1 MSDPLKVKDVALGHW
16 ERALGKV
23 KGTKK
28 GLDRLPTTLSGSVC
42 MHVYV
47 SLSRAL
53 SPGANF
59 NHSFRVLGGLLL

>member
-1 MSDPLKVKDVALGHW
+1 MSDPLKVEDVALGHW
-16 ERALGKV
+16 KRALGKV

-28 GLDRLPTTLSGSVC
+28 GLDRLTTLSGSVC

-47 SLSRAL
+47 SLSLAL

-59 NHSFRVLGGLLL
+59 NRSFRVSGGLVL